1 MNFDRW
7 NKREKLQYFI
17 VSFCPSGP
25 SPASHCLELDIY
37 VFFYRGSA
45 VNVVVDLD
53 REDEQPGPVIA
64 PFFPQKREEGW
75 WLVVGDTKNN
85 G

>member
-1 MNFDRW
+1 MDLFKTFVVW
-7 NKREKLQYFI
+7 KLILFI
-17 VSFCPSGP
+17 FLMTFSG
-25 SPASHCLELDIY
+25 SP
-37 VFFYRGSA
+37 
-45 VNVVVDLD
+45 VNVIVDLD

>member
-1 MNFDRW
+1 MC
-7 NKREKLQYFI
+7 YFSKECSLTCL
-17 VSFCPSGP
+17 VPPS
-25 SPASHCLELDIY
+25 
-37 VFFYRGSA
+37 RGA
-45 VNVVVDLD
+45 PVNVIVDLD

>member
-1 MNFDRW
+1 MIAR
-7 NKREKLQYFI
+7 FI
-17 VSFCPSGP
+17 AIVFPWTK
-25 SPASHCLELDIY
+25 HDIPW
-37 VFFYRGSA
+37 FLIWRGSP

-64 PFFPQKREEGW
+64 PFFPGKREEGW
-75 WLVVGDTKNN
+75 WLVIGDTKNN